1 MYSSLEHACTCM
13 LRAVAFPVTCLHAS
27 VPTSKGDRISL
38 QLQIERNKGGIFP
51 GKYPITYSAGVPMNE
66 EDTLFQFLKGNL
78 ICFEL
83 DSFLSF
89 SSHDEVCCIIISK
102 CRKHDKFNT
111 VAEKWKKTVLQYMKK
126 SFGQI

>member
-1 MYSSLEHACTCM
+1 MYSSSEHASTCM

-51 GKYPITYSAGVPMNE
+51 GKYPITYSAGAPMDE

-78 ICFEL
+78 ISFEL

-89 SSHDEVCCIIISK
+89 SSHDEVCCIII
-102 CRKHDKFNT
+102 R
-111 VAEKWKKTVLQYMKK
+111 
-126 SFGQI
+126 